1 MNGVDNATGI
11 STLPTFEA
19 NSFCR
24 WVANA
29 TLAYFENPEVQAR
42 FEQWKKERMI
52 EDGKGMVDRPRG

>member
-11 STLPTFEA
+11 LTLPTFEA
-19 NSFCR
+19 NSLYR

-42 FEQWKKERMI
+42 FEQWKKERKEEI
-52 EDGKGMVDRPRG
+52 EG